1 MTCEEEVEN
10 SHKAM
15 ECSIC
20 EKWEHIQCVKERDRP
35 DEQLYEAPVRC
46 PTSRSILYV
55 CSPCRK
61 NGSIAKRLA
70 CNELEFA
77 RVKSDLSRVTE
88 ERLASARQI
97 ESLNDELAQS
107 REELERLRVE
117 NATLSERL
125 KERTKD
131 PSTVKEEEKTS
142 ASSSDNESSSNDSSS
157 ETTDSSRRSRTRNRP
172 RQSSKDVHPPG
183 FKEVRSRVKCFS
195 GKKGEDDFQLWL
207 EDYEEASSDCQWG
220 DKDRARWF
228 SWFIEG
234 PAKVTWQRTLKSTE
248 KSSWDQIVTI
258 YKCQY
263 GIHLDPRTAYQR
275 CHELRYE
282 QFGSAQGL
290 LEAMRD
296 YQRMAPTRLTDE
308 TLESVLWNK
317 APVELQ
323 KEVRE
328 IPDGSV
334 QELLQRLLRAEEV
347 VAERKRRSQASEI
360 TRKSHTRGTLRDALS
375 QDNEQEKEKDG
386 NTRKLPRVLGTPEA
400 VIKRMKCFKCHQ
412 KGHLAVK
419 CPNNQLPNESTRRI
433 TTASGDEAEELWVRI
448 VTTDQKTVTNQT
460 SDVDTVGPTYKADV
474 TVERLKTRA
483 LIDNGS
489 QVSLVRTE
497 MLPKLRKLNNW
508 TIEECTQ
515 KTQEMTSEPVGA
527 GGQVLGARKIVTVS
541 VMLDSTGMS
550 LSVPCYVLDSVKPL
564 WRGTVRNC
572 GIVLGTNALTAFGMQ
587 VMHSNGEAVR
597 PDDNVH
603 PSGTGQETL
612 EETEEPEQLIHP
624 AEEVVP
630 TDQTD
635 GKPEYKVRVL
645 LSQVVHLG
653 ARMSKEVR
661 VEIVQPA
668 TQDAHIGLGV
678 LVPEEGCLAE
688 RQCDFMEVLWQGQSS
703 CKVKLN
709 NWGHE
714 PQTFV
719 QGQEIGFVEAADIV
733 EAEDPLWSDS
743 TELAVR
749 VCQSLAGL
757 SERSQELRKALWISD
772 KCSQEDKQQL
782 EKVILDLNDVFAL
795 SDQELGETDLVTH
808 TIDTGNARPV
818 QTSPRRL
825 PYALR
830 KELEEEMAN
839 LLATGC
845 IEPSTS
851 PYASALVL
859 VRKKGGGLR
868 VCVDYRRVNKDT
880 VMDKYPIPRIDELI
894 DMVGRNKPKIFTS
907 LDLMRG
913 YHQVRMDDTSKHKT
927 AFVCHMG
934 LFQFRRMPFGLT
946 NAPAT
951 FQRLMSQLFSG

>member
-1 MTCEEEVEN
+1 
-10 SHKAM
+10 
-15 ECSIC
+15 
-20 EKWEHIQCVKERDRP
+20 
-35 DEQLYEAPVRC
+35 
-46 PTSRSILYV
+46 
-55 CSPCRK
+55 
-61 NGSIAKRLA
+61 
-70 CNELEFA
+70 
-77 RVKSDLSRVTE
+77 
-88 ERLASARQI
+88 
-97 ESLNDELAQS
+97 
-107 REELERLRVE
+107 
-117 NATLSERL
+117 
-125 KERTKD
+125 
-131 PSTVKEEEKTS
+131 
-142 ASSSDNESSSNDSSS
+142 
-157 ETTDSSRRSRTRNRP
+157 
-172 RQSSKDVHPPG
+172 
-183 FKEVRSRVKCFS
+183 
-195 GKKGEDDFQLWL
+195 
-207 EDYEEASSDCQWG
+207 
-220 DKDRARWF
+220 
-228 SWFIEG
+228 
-234 PAKVTWQRTLKSTE
+234 
-248 KSSWDQIVTI
+248 
-258 YKCQY
+258 
-263 GIHLDPRTAYQR
+263 
-275 CHELRYE
+275 
-282 QFGSAQGL
+282 
-290 LEAMRD
+290 
-296 YQRMAPTRLTDE
+296 
-308 TLESVLWNK
+308 
-317 APVELQ
+317 
-323 KEVRE
+323 
-328 IPDGSV
+328 
-334 QELLQRLLRAEEV
+334 
-347 VAERKRRSQASEI
+347 
-360 TRKSHTRGTLRDALS
+360 
-375 QDNEQEKEKDG
+375 
-386 NTRKLPRVLGTPEA
+386 
-400 VIKRMKCFKCHQ
+400 
-412 KGHLAVK
+412 
-419 CPNNQLPNESTRRI
+419 
-433 TTASGDEAEELWVRI
+433 
-448 VTTDQKTVTNQT
+448 
-460 SDVDTVGPTYKADV
+460 
-474 TVERLKTRA
+474 
-483 LIDNGS
+483 
-489 QVSLVRTE
+489 
-497 MLPKLRKLNNW
+497 
-508 TIEECTQ
+508 
-515 KTQEMTSEPVGA
+515 
-527 GGQVLGARKIVTVS
+527 
-541 VMLDSTGMS
+541 MLDSTGMS

-719 QGQEIGFVEAADIV
+719 QGQKIGFVEAADIV

-913 YHQVRMDDTSKHKT
+913 YHQVRRMDDTSKHKT

-951 FQRLMSQLFSG
+951 F